1 MLEQFWE
8 AASAYSSLK
17 EALPEP
23 RFGELPKK
31 PRGRY
36 AHLLPTLAGAFL
48 FVEGL
53 SLFEAHRAFA
63 VAMIAV
69 AAVIGV
75 AVPLVAI
82 GRSMRRN
89 RTFEPAPEN
98 RGEPTGVD
106 EHSEGFL

>member
-17 EALPEP
+17 ETLPEP

-36 AHLLPTLAGAFL
+36 AHLLPMLVGAFL

-63 VAMIAV
+63 VALIA
-69 AAVIGV
+69 ASILIGV
-75 AVPLVAI
+75 VVLLHGI
-82 GRSMRRN
+82 FGRRKN
-89 RTFEPAPEN
+89 RADCAKLNATEE
-98 RGEPTGVD
+98 TQ
-106 EHSEGFL
+106 